1 MKSQDVFD
9 YFGSI
14 RAAADA
20 LGMTTQALYSWGED
34 VPRTRQ
40 AHVES
45 ATKGRVKKDKPQR
58 VKPSANKEQ
67 E

>member
-9 YFGSI
+9 YFGSV
-14 RAAADA
+14 RDAADA
-20 LGMTTQALYSWGED
+20 LGMTTQALYAWGEL

-45 ATKGRVKKDKPQR
+45 VTKGRIKKDKPAKR
-58 VKPSANKEQ
+58 EKDD
-67 E
+67 

>member
-20 LGMTTQALYSWGED
+20 LGMTTQALYAWGEE
-34 VPRTRQ
+34 VPSTRQ
-40 AHVES
+40 AHVQA
-45 ATKGRVKKDKPQR
+45 ATKGRIKKDKPQR
-58 VKPSANKEQ
+58 VKPAATKEDV
-67 E
+67 